1 MKTAKDKTYYL
12 FEWICTELREK
23 NELYTDENSELIN
36 WMLLLLTRLQRAY
49 YNLLRVDLLISN
61 CENEEELGNIITHR
75 GIRDQSVV
83 LDAELGDLM
92 NKFAE
97 NNVSSSYSFDRIDNC
112 N

>member
-1 MKTAKDKTYYL
+1 
-12 FEWICTELREK
+12 
-23 NELYTDENSELIN
+23 
-36 WMLLLLTRLQRAY
+36 MLLLLTRLQRTY

-61 CENEEELGNIITHR
+61 CETEEELGNIITHR

-83 LDAELGDLM
+83 IDAEISDLM

-97 NNVSSSYSFDRIDNC
+97 NSASSNYAFDRVDHC